1 MIRLKGCEKMT
12 VSEKN
17 LQTEMDFMNSL
28 GSRVTG
34 TAAHAQFIR
43 HLEEKIEKMGI
54 PVYRDPFFFKKW
66 APREYALAVEEEDGV
81 FSDVHV
87 SSVHPYSGETPDEGI
102 TDTPVFIKNPT
113 VDYIKA
119 AGKIALV
126 EVGNV
131 NFIPSEVA
139 FDKRS
144 AWPEDVTMPKNYEG
158 PVITTFVKFLHTTLS
173 RLTGAKAIVLIWKGL
188 PDDCVEDQYLP
199 FNLGYRGIPILWVN
213 ETDGARLIEAA
224 EAGKK
229 LRFLLTA
236 DKDDMAYTESFYCIL
251 PGKNKK
257 ECVIVNT
264 HTDGPNCVEENGPVA
279 LLELIRQFRKKE
291 LERTHVFLFTTG
303 HFRLPR
309 FKDIRTGAFQSASK
323 WMVRHRDLWD
333 GAANHL
339 KCVAN
344 LTLEHLGCKEWS
356 VVDGEYR
363 YTGQP
368 ELELVY
374 TGNKFMDDLY
384 IDTVKS
390 RKTVRT
396 MTLQGH
402 NLLHFGEG
410 QNFFTMGIP
419 GICLVPAPYY
429 LCTESE
435 SGEIEKFDIDL
446 MREQVGTF
454 AELIEKIDATPTES
468 LGKSDGYRFVFANSV
483 SGGRDFTPA
492 GLFDG
497 IVDTVDGL
505 VGTIK
510 EKISDVASDIAGKT
524 RPKE

>member
-1 MIRLKGCEKMT
+1 MSISKENLLKEI
-12 VSEKN
+12 EY
-17 LQTEMDFMNSL
+17 MNSL
-28 GSRVTG
+28 GSRLTG
-34 TAAHAQFIR
+34 SDAHAAFIR
-43 HLEEKIEKMGI
+43 HLEEEISAMGL

-66 APREYALAVEEEDGV
+66 EARERSLAVVEEDGALTPL
-81 FSDVHV
+81 HV

-102 TDTPVFIKNPT
+102 VEELVEIRNPT
-113 VDYIKA
+113 VDYLKA
-119 AGKIALV
+119 SGKIALV

-158 PVITTFVKFLHTTLS
+158 PVITTFVKFLHTALS
-173 RLTGAKAIVLIWKGL
+173 RLTGAKAIILKWKGL
-188 PDDCVEDQYLP
+188 PDDCVEGQYLP
-199 FNLGYRGIPILWVN
+199 FNMGYRGIPILWVN
-213 ETDGARLIEAA
+213 ETDGAVLSEAA
-224 EAGKK
+224 AAGKK
-229 LRFLLTA
+229 VKFLLTA
-236 DKDDMAYTESFYCIL
+236 EKKEMAYTESFYCIL
-251 PGKNKK
+251 PGKNEK

-279 LLELIRQFRKKE
+279 LLELLRGFKDRE

-356 VVDGEYR
+356 VVDGEYK

-374 TGNKFMDDLY
+374 TGNAFMDRLY

-390 RKTVRT
+390 RRTVRT
-396 MTLQGH
+396 MTLHGH

-435 SGEIEKFDIDL
+435 NGEIDKFDIDL
-446 MREQVGTF
+446 MQEQVETF
-454 AELIEKIDATPTES
+454 AALIDRIEETPTGT

-483 SGGRDFTPA
+483 SGGRDFTPEGIA
-492 GLFDG
+492 DG
-497 IVDTVDGL
+497 IADTVDGII
-505 VGTIK
+505 GTIK
-510 EKISDVASDIAGKT
+510 EKISDIASDIAEKT
-524 RPKE
+524 KPQE

>member
-1 MIRLKGCEKMT
+1 
-12 VSEKN
+12 
-17 LQTEMDFMNSL
+17 MNSL
-28 GSRVTG
+28 GSRLTG
-34 TAAHAQFIR
+34 NTAHTQFIR
-43 HLEEKIEKMGI
+43 HLEAQIEKMGI
-54 PVYRDPFFFKKW
+54 PVYRDPFYFKKW
-66 APREYALAVEEEDGV
+66 EAKEYSVSIVGEDG
-81 FSDVHV
+81 SLDGIHV
-87 SSVHPYSGETPDEGI
+87 SSVHPYSGETPDEGL
-102 TDTPVFIKNPT
+102 TDELVYIKNPA
-113 VDYIKA
+113 VDYLKA
-119 AGKIALV
+119 TGKIALV

-158 PVITTFVKFLHTTLS
+158 PVITTFVKFLHTMLS
-173 RLTGAKAIVLIWKGL
+173 RLTGAKAIILKWKGL
-188 PDDCVEDQYLP
+188 PDDCVEGQYLP

-213 ETDGARLIEAA
+213 ENDGNTLIEAA
-224 EAGKK
+224 EAGK
-229 LRFLLTA
+229 RVHFLLTA
-236 DKDDMAYTESFYCIL
+236 DKEDMAYTESFYCIL
-251 PGKNKK
+251 PGRNKK
-257 ECVIVNT
+257 ESVIVNT

-279 LLELIRQFRKKE
+279 LLELLRELKDRE

-333 GAANHL
+333 GAVNHL

-356 VVDGEYR
+356 VVDGEYK
-363 YTGQP
+363 YTDRP

-374 TGNKFMDDLY
+374 TGNKFMDELY
-384 IDTVKS
+384 IETVKS

-446 MREQVGTF
+446 MCEQVGTF
-454 AELIEKIDATPTES
+454 AKLIDRIEETPTDT

-497 IVDTVDGL
+497 LVDTVDGL

-524 RPKE
+524 RPKDPSDPSDQPE

>member
-1 MIRLKGCEKMT
+1 MAANKEYLLKEI
-12 VSEKN
+12 EY
-17 LQTEMDFMNSL
+17 MNSL
-28 GSRVTG
+28 GSRLTG
-34 TAAHAQFIR
+34 SAAHAKFIQ
-43 HLEEKIEKMGI
+43 HLEDEIGSMGLN
-54 PVYRDPFFFKKW
+54 VYRDPFFFKKW
-66 APREYALAVEEEDGV
+66 EAKEHSLAVVEEDG
-81 FSDVHV
+81 SLTDVHV

-102 TDTPVFIKNPT
+102 VDEPVYIKNPA
-113 VDYIKA
+113 VDYLKA

-131 NFIPSEVA
+131 NKIPSEVA

-158 PVITTFVKFLHTTLS
+158 PVITTFVKFLHTMLS
-173 RLTGAKAIVLIWKGL
+173 RLTGAKAIVLMWKGL
-188 PDDCVEDQYLP
+188 PDACVEGQYLP

-213 ETDGARLIEAA
+213 ETDGKTLLAAA
-224 EAGKK
+224 EEGKK

-236 DKDDMAYTESFYCIL
+236 EKTDMAYTESFYCML
-251 PGKNKK
+251 PGKNDK

-279 LLELIRQFRKKE
+279 LLELIRQYKDRE
-291 LERTHVFLFTTG
+291 LDRTHVFLFTTG

-333 GAANHL
+333 GASNHL

-344 LTLEHLGCKEWS
+344 LTPEHLGCREWS
-356 VVDGEYR
+356 VVDGEYK

-374 TGNKFMDDLY
+374 TGNTFMDELY
-384 IDTVKS
+384 IDAVKS

-396 MTLQGH
+396 MTLHGH

-446 MREQVGTF
+446 MCEQVETF
-454 AELIEKIDATPTES
+454 AELIRRIEETPTRT
-468 LGKSDGYRFVFANSV
+468 LGRSDGYRFVFSNSV

-492 GLFDG
+492 GIADGIADTVDG
-497 IVDTVDGL
+497 IVDT
-505 VGTIK
+505 IK
-510 EKISDVASDIAGKT
+510 GKISDIASDIAEKT
-524 RPKE
+524 KPQE